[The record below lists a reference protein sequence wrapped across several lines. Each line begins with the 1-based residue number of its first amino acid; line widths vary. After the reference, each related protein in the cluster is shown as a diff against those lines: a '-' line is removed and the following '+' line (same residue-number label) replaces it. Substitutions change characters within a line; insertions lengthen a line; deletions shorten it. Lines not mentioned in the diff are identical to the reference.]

1 MFPSR
6 SPESRERSLNARGVV
21 TDGISDQCDT
31 VAQPGVQL
39 GRTKSGAP
47 LNFALGP
54 KEVFVNAQSLIGH
67 LDLVELTAQ
76 APSLTAWKL
85 GLVENE
91 DGVAA
96 FMYHGGP
103 GSPHAYAGGI
113 GGEDRRPDRTY
124 WESVKTEMH
133 LFLCTDDKRYKKLWA
148 RIDALENKGT
158 TALVS
163 VIATFLGASIGAPA
177 TLVAGFVAVCLYGMA
192 KLGKE
197 AYCSYASPRDPS
209 TFI

>member
-1 MFPSR
+1 M
-6 SPESRERSLNARGVV
+6 N
-21 TDGISDQCDT
+21 T
-31 VAQPGVQL
+31 
-39 GRTKSGAP
+39 
-47 LNFALGP
+47 
-54 KEVFVNAQSLIGH
+54 QSLIGH
-67 LDLVELTAQ
+67 LDLAALTAE
-76 APSLTAWKL
+76 APPLIAWKL

-103 GSPHAYAGGI
+103 VSPQASAAGR

-148 RIDALENKGT
+148 RIDGLENKGT
-158 TALVS
+158 AALVS

-177 TLVAGFVAVCLYGMA
+177 TLLAGFVAVCLYGMT

-197 AYCSYASPRDPS
+197 AYCRYAGQLG
-209 TFI
+209 T